1 MTYYVP
7 QTIPAGSAVLSPPPG
22 AGTPVNSGQLAAQP
36 PQTPTAPH
44 HQKHHDVKIKHHEYA
59 TAQNAPP
66 NGYIATFIQSP
77 TNETK
82 NAIFTMPP
90 GSNVF
95 QYPTPPI
102 QMAPHNANA
111 QNVQPSG
118 HSVSNTTYVSTPSMS
133 HAESTVVTNTYNNH
147 KPATHRPALH
157 LGGHKNLQTPGGQ
170 NTIHSVPIS
179 AHQSNKNNQTI
190 YRTPNI
196 ISNGIPPQINV
207 VTNSGS
213 HDITYTNATQPN
225 ISHYE
230 RKKMQL
236 GSNRKIPNGPVRPG
250 TYNYVSQPHQPYQ
263 QSAPPPT
270 QQPQLQQHQ
279 SQISAPKIVATSSQI
294 TSTNGPYGEPNSV
307 ISDKRSVINN
317 APHTNIS
324 ANKNKTS
331 APTIQSGAAGV
342 PTGSDKPRGPRPK
355 LPALDFRRNV
365 NSNRNTPSTNS
376 TESNNS
382 PNSII
387 SLEHQPLYV
396 SRAPHIQTAV
406 TNSLDG
412 CQSLACNP
420 GMYVK
425 LGQAYF
431 SHVSLVFISFFFVQM
446 SYIYQLSLRFSFY

>member
-22 AGTPVNSGQLAAQP
+22 SATPVNNGQLAAQP
-36 PQTPTAPH
+36 QTPTARIQSTPPH
-44 HQKHHDVKIKHHEYA
+44 LQSA
-59 TAQNAPP
+59 TAPNAPP

-82 NAIFTMPP
+82 SAIFAMPP

-102 QMAPHNANA
+102 QLAPHNATA
-111 QNVQPSG
+111 QNVPTV
-118 HSVSNTTYVSTPSMS
+118 HSVSNTTYVTTPSSS
-133 HAESTVVTNTYNNH
+133 HAESTVVTSSYNNH
-147 KPATHRPALH
+147 KPISHRPTTH
-157 LGGHKNLQTPGGQ
+157 LGGHKNLHTTGGP
-170 NTIHSVPIS
+170 NTIQSVPIS
-179 AHQSNKNNQTI
+179 THQSNKNNQTI

-196 ISNGIPPQINV
+196 ISNGIPPHMNV
-207 VTNSGS
+207 MANNGS
-213 HDITYTNATQPN
+213 HEVTYTNSPHPN
-225 ISHYE
+225 ANNFG
-230 RKKMQL
+230 KKIQL
-236 GSNRKIPNGPVRPG
+236 GSNRKVPNGPARPN
-250 TYNYVSQPHQPYQ
+250 TYNYQQQYQ
-263 QSAPPPT
+263 APPPT
-270 QQPQLQQHQ
+270 QQSQSQLQQSH
-279 SQISAPKIVATSSQI
+279 ISTPKIVATSQ
-294 TSTNGPYGEPNSV
+294 TSNSCTNYGEPNSV
-307 ISDKRSVINN
+307 ISSDKRSVINN

-324 ANKNKTS
+324 ANKNKTPAS
-331 APTIQSGAAGV
+331 TISNHSGAV
-342 PTGSDKPRGPRPK
+342 TISTGPEKPRGPRPK

-387 SLEHQPLYV
+387 SLEHQPLYM
-396 SRAPHIQTAV
+396 SRAPHIQTAI

-420 GMYVK
+420 ATGMYVK

-431 SHVSLVFISFFFVQM
+431 SHVSFIH
-446 SYIYQLSLRFSFY
+446 IYLALTYE